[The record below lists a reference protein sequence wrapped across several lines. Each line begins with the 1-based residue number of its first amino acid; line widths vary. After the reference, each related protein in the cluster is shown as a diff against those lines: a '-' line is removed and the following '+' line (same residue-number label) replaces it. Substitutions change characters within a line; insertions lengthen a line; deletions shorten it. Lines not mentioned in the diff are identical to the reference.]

1 MKDEGLRKKLY
12 LVRSQKSKCKGTA
25 FFAKRQNIMF
35 LFSVCLKKAVSLYG
49 NLPIQNISTENMNT
63 IFIVLPILTILMFDL
78 GLVLR
83 PADFRLIAE
92 RPKPIVIGL
101 VGQIVLLPL
110 IAWGLIKFAGV
121 VPLFAQTLTPLFVI
135 GIMLVACSPGG
146 SSSNVF
152 SMLAKGDVALSVTL
166 TTCSSIITLFTLPL
180 IMSWVTSEVGDAV
193 NIHLPV
199 GRLLVQNIV
208 LMVVPISLGFV
219 LNLYK
224 SELAARIH
232 EVLKRIA
239 MPALVLLVTI
249 FFIQHRQ
256 TIVAEFG
263 SLGMMMTILILSTTG
278 CGALLAWLFRLT
290 GKERRTLV
298 IEIGMQ
304 NAAQAITIACSP
316 LIFNNEIIAIPA
328 IIYAL
333 MMNLVLIAYV
343 GITKLRP

>member
-1 MKDEGLRKKLY
+1 
-12 LVRSQKSKCKGTA
+12 
-25 FFAKRQNIMF
+25 
-35 LFSVCLKKAVSLYG
+35 
-49 NLPIQNISTENMNT
+49 MNT
-63 IFIVLPILTILMFDL
+63 IFIVLPILTVLMFDL
-78 GLVLR
+78 GLVLK
-83 PADFRLIAE
+83 PADFKLIAE
-92 RPKPIVIGL
+92 RPKPVIIGL
-101 VGQIVLLPL
+101 VGQIILLPL
-110 IAWGLIKFAGV
+110 IAWGLIQLSAFSIQLSAFSIV
-121 VPLFAQTLTPLFVI
+121 

-166 TTCSSIITLFTLPL
+166 TACSSIVTLFTLPL
-180 IMSWVTSEVGDAV
+180 IMAWVTAGVGEAV

-199 GRLLVQNIV
+199 GKLLIQNIV
-208 LMVVPISLGFV
+208 LMVVPISVGIIV
-219 LNLYK
+219 NLYR
-224 SELAARIH
+224 SETAAKIH
-232 EVLKRIA
+232 NVLKRIA

-256 TIVAEFG
+256 TIVAEIG
-263 SLGMMMTILILSTTG
+263 SLGLMMTVLILATTG
-278 CGALLAWLFRLT
+278 CGALLAWLFRLS

-333 MMNLVLIAYV
+333 MMNLVLLAYV
-343 GITKLRP
+343 GMTKIVNENARSGAR

>member
-1 MKDEGLRKKLY
+1 
-12 LVRSQKSKCKGTA
+12 
-25 FFAKRQNIMF
+25 
-35 LFSVCLKKAVSLYG
+35 
-49 NLPIQNISTENMNT
+49 MNT

-78 GLVLR
+78 GLVLK

-92 RPKPIVIGL
+92 RPKPVIIGL
-101 VGQIVLLPL
+101 VGQIILLPL
-110 IAWGLIKFAGV
+110 IAWGLILITNHKLQITNSEFALS
-121 VPLFAQTLTPLFVI
+121 PLFII

-166 TTCSSIITLFTLPL
+166 TACSSILTLFTLPL
-180 IMSWVTSEVGDAV
+180 IMAWVTDGVGEAV

-199 GRLLVQNIV
+199 GKLLIQNIV
-208 LMVVPISLGFV
+208 LMVAPISVGFIV
-219 LNLYK
+219 NLYRPETATK
-224 SELAARIH
+224 IH
-232 EVLKRIA
+232 NVLKRVA
-239 MPALVLLVTI
+239 MPALVFLVTI

-263 SLGMMMTILILSTTG
+263 SLGLMMTVLILATTG
-278 CGALLAWLFRLT
+278 CGALLAWLFRLS
-290 GKERRTLV
+290 GRERRTLV

-316 LIFNNEIIAIPA
+316 LIFNNELIAVPA

-333 MMNLVLIAYV
+333 VMNLVLLAYV
-343 GITKLRP
+343 GITKLSCPEIS